1 MIVTI
6 LEYLAWIISAALALW
21 MVQDAVRV
29 GREHDEEFLTTSIEG
44 TDELLAV
51 PGAAEVLSPTED
63 KQ

>member
-63 KQ
+63 